1 MGESMAED
9 ETTDSD
15 SQEGDCGWESWSD
28 ERQVEVVREELL
40 SDDLG
45 R

>member
-1 MGESMAED
+1 MAED

-15 SQEGDCGWESWSD
+15 SQEGDCGWEPWSD
-28 ERQVEVVREELL
+28 ERQVDVVCEELL
-40 SDDLG
+40 SDLG